1 MREREIN
8 LKDLMTEI
16 LLKWRVFI
24 VLILVC
30 AVALGV
36 DYASSWKA
44 KEAQK
49 ANTEQTDQEPE
60 EQETEET
67 APEKEIIQELEGQL
81 TDLQISA
88 VKYTIAN
95 EESLAD
101 RLAYEQQSALMK
113 INADQVYRATA
124 TFYLSS
130 DSREKTS
137 SIVSLYEDLIRG
149 TGLIDY
155 VVKRTELKEN
165 DVTELVSLMGR
176 TSAAV
181 QEKDSFTVVVFH
193 YSETGCRELLDAVT
207 DFIYEKKNELA
218 EIFDAYEITAVEPS
232 LVTVNTLDYSDY
244 QKNYLTDTLKLQ
256 QEIESSKGAFTEEQV
271 QYYNVL
277 SNEKITNQE
286 EPQEIVTTV
295 TPRSRAKYIVLGT
308 VLAAFLYAFWLFAVY
323 VFNTKI
329 RTVDNLQ
336 ELYDIPQLG
345 MIPGEHTDR
354 KLFGFMDKIVLRL
367 RDRGKRSFSKEE
379 ALELTEAAI
388 KLAAVKEALTTVY
401 LVGCN
406 LQGMQGE
413 ICDRL
418 KEGLQ
423 KENIQ
428 VNVLNNILYDA
439 RTMKEIEKAE
449 GAVLVEKAG
458 STFYS
463 EISQESELLKRQGVR
478 ILGGVIVD

>member
-8 LKDLMTEI
+8 LKDLLTEI

-30 AVALGV
+30 AAALGI
-36 DYASSWKA
+36 DYASSR
-44 KEAQK
+44 E
-49 ANTEQTDQEPE
+49 ANTEQTDQEQE
-60 EQETEET
+60 GQETEET
-67 APEKEIIQELEGQL
+67 TPEKEIIQELEAQL
-81 TDLQISA
+81 TDSQISA

-95 EESLAD
+95 EESLAN

-113 INADQVYRATA
+113 ISADQVYRATA

-155 VVKRTELKEN
+155 VVERTELKEN
-165 DVTELVSLMGR
+165 DVTELVSLMDR
-176 TSAAV
+176 SSDMV
-181 QEKDSFTVVVFH
+181 QEKDSFTVIVFH
-193 YSETGCRELLDAVT
+193 YSETGCKALLEAVT
-207 DFIYEKKNELA
+207 DFIYEKKNELV

-232 LVTVNTLDYSDY
+232 LVAVKTLDYSDY
-244 QKNYLTDTLKLQ
+244 QKNYRADTLKLQ
-256 QEIESSKGAFTEEQV
+256 QEIESSKGAFTEEQA

-277 SNEKITNQE
+277 SNRKVTNQE
-286 EPQEIVTTV
+286 TPQEIVTTV
-295 TPRSRAKYIVLGT
+295 TPRSRAKYIGLGAA
-308 VLAAFLYAFWLFAVY
+308 LAAFLYAFWLFVVY
-323 VFNTKI
+323 VFNTRI
-329 RTVDNLQ
+329 RTADNLQ

-345 MIPGEHTDR
+345 MIPREHTDR
-354 KLFGFMDKIVLRL
+354 KLFGFIDKMVLRL
-367 RDRGKRSFSKEE
+367 RNRDKRTFSREE
-379 ALELTEAAI
+379 ALELTEVAI
-388 KLAAVKEALTTVY
+388 KLAAAKEALTTVY

-406 LQGMQGE
+406 LQGDAGE
-413 ICDRL
+413 ICERL

-439 RTMKEIEKAE
+439 RAMKEIEKAE

-458 STFYS
+458 STFYN
-463 EISQESELLKRQGVR
+463 EISQESELLKRQGIR
-478 ILGGVIVD
+478 ILGGVIVG